1 MRLII
6 AAAAL
11 LALSSCASVSNAPDA
26 AEGIAAS
33 SARFEAAF
41 NAGDADGLAALY
53 TADAV
58 ALPPGAA
65 RAEGR
70 EAIRALWQGVI
81 ESGAGDLDLMMDAI
95 ADHGDRATE
104 LGRLSLTAPDGI
116 GGRVT
121 AHGKYVVMWERG
133 EDGVWRLK
141 WDIWNT
147 QGGPG

>member
-1 MRLII
+1 MRPMI

-11 LALSSCASVSNAPDA
+11 LALSACASDMGMPGAMD
-26 AEGIAAS
+26 GIADS

-41 NAGDADGLAALY
+41 NAGDADALAALY

-65 RAEGR
+65 RVEGR
-70 EAIRALWQGVI
+70 DAIRDLWQGVFDSGVSDLNLTT
-81 ESGAGDLDLMMDAI
+81 ESIRDNGAN
-95 ADHGDRATE
+95 ATE
-104 LGRLSLTAPDGI
+104 LGRLTLTAPDGI

-121 AHGKYVVMWERG
+121 AYGKYIVLWERDG
-133 EDGVWRLK
+133 EGVWRLK

-147 QGGPG
+147 QEGPG